1 MSRLE
6 KSKKEKCSK
15 KKYKIICRF
24 VFMFMMLAI
33 ATASVLLVDYRINEV
48 LDNDSKNNII
58 KYIMNIF

>member
-15 KKYKIICRF
+15 KKYKTICRV
-24 VFMFMMLAI
+24 VFMFMVLAI
-33 ATASVLLVDYRINEV
+33 TTASILLVDYRINEV

>member
-15 KKYKIICRF
+15 KKYKIICRV
-24 VFMFMMLAI
+24 VFMFMMLVI
-33 ATASVLLVDYRINEV
+33 TTTSILLVDYRINEV

-58 KYIMNIF
+58 KYIVDIF

>member
-15 KKYKIICRF
+15 KKYKTICKV
-24 VFMFMMLAI
+24 VFMFMMLVI
-33 ATASVLLVDYRINEV
+33 TTISILLVDYRINEV

-58 KYIMNIF
+58 KYIMDIF

>member
-15 KKYKIICRF
+15 KKYKIICRV
-24 VFMFMMLAI
+24 VFMFMMLVI
-33 ATASVLLVDYRINEV
+33 TTTSILLVDYRINEV

-58 KYIMNIF
+58 KYIIDIF

>member
-15 KKYKIICRF
+15 KKYKTICRV
-24 VFMFMMLAI
+24 VFMFMMLVI
-33 ATASVLLVDYRINEV
+33 TTTSILLIDYRINEV

-58 KYIMNIF
+58 KYIMDIF